1 MTYRFGFHDNTAE
14 ANRYWL
20 FLDDLSIEKG
30 PLSTSPAAVEDLEV
44 TPAEQGKLK
53 ATVSFMLPT
62 KTVDGKPLS
71 KVDGV
76 IIKRNG
82 VKVATLGAGKPGQ
95 TITYEDNDVPS
106 NGYHSYRVTALLDG
120 EEGSK
125 ASRSAYIGLDVPL
138 SPEGVKLLD
147 NGNNVLAQWPEARN
161 YGANKGYVD
170 PSQVTVDRK
179 SVV

>member
-1 MTYRFGFHDNTAE
+1 MASRC
-14 ANRYWL
+14 L
-20 FLDDLSIEKG
+20 
-30 PLSTSPAAVEDLEV
+30 
-44 TPAEQGKLK
+44 QG
-53 ATVSFMLPT
+53 
-62 KTVDGKPLS
+62 
-71 KVDGV
+71 VDGV

-147 NGNNVLAQWPEARN
+147 NGNNVLAQWPKAHN
-161 YGANKGYVD
+161 GYRV
-170 PSQVTVDRK
+170 PTRAMSIPHR
-179 SVV
+179 SRCRSSR

>member
-1 MTYRFGFHDNTAE
+1 M
-14 ANRYWL
+14 
-20 FLDDLSIEKG
+20 
-30 PLSTSPAAVEDLEV
+30 EDLEV

-62 KTVDGKPLS
+62 TTVDGKPLS

-82 VKVATLGAGKPGQ
+82 VKVATLGAGKPYQ

-125 ASRSAYIGLDVPL
+125 ASRSAYIGLDIPL

-161 YGANKGYVD
+161 YSANKGLCRSLTGHGVALRDDQDDLRYEHRRPRSHERPGRDRDD
-170 PSQVTVDRK
+170 PAY
-179 SVV
+179 